1 MTVVLIHLLTI
12 DWVSFM
18 YVYCF
23 SGQTHTYGHCIFLC
37 IKFYCIEYTIERIN
51 EKKTSQHDST
61 LNGQT
66 VVVISHLIRAR

>member
-23 SGQTHTYGHCIFLC
+23 SAQTHTYGHCIFLC

-51 EKKTSQHDST
+51 EKNIT
-61 LNGQT
+61 
-66 VVVISHLIRAR
+66 A